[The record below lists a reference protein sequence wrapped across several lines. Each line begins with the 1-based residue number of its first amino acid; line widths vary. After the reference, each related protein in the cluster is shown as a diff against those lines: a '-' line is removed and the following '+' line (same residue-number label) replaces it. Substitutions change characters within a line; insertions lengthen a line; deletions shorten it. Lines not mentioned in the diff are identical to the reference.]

1 MESRLGKAVTPEAR
15 KEAPNPANSCGG
27 LWATCARPDAPLG
40 RWGIGRPSRC
50 ALSAG
55 ARRAYW
61 YACIGTLALQLQP
74 PFLRRRAGAL
84 DGAAPLASLHL
95 EASLGVLEQW
105 SLATVCVTAIASVPL
120 SPVETGVAC
129 SPRGDIHMSAE
140 LLPHICVVRCDLP
153 SWDGY

>member
-1 MESRLGKAVTPEAR
+1 MACGEA
-15 KEAPNPANSCGG
+15 S
-27 LWATCARPDAPLG
+27 ARPDAPLG

-55 ARRAYW
+55 ACRAYW

-74 PFLRRRAGAL
+74 PFSRRRAGAL

-105 SLATVCVTAIASVPL
+105 SLATVCVTAIASVPPL
-120 SPVETGVAC
+120 AWRRVPRARRVENTC
-129 SPRGDIHMSAE
+129 PLNYS
-140 LLPHICVVRCDLP
+140 HIYV
-153 SWDGY
+153 

>member
-1 MESRLGKAVTPEAR
+1 MACGEA
-15 KEAPNPANSCGG
+15 S
-27 LWATCARPDAPLG
+27 ARPDAPLG

-55 ARRAYW
+55 ACRAYW

-105 SLATVCVTAIASVPL
+105 SLATVCDSHGVRAPL
-120 SPVETGVAC
+120 SRLETGVAC
-129 SPRGDIHMSAE
+129 SPRGEVHMSAE
-140 LLPHICVVRCDLP
+140 LLPHICVACCDLP
-153 SWDGY
+153 SWYAY